1 MSADTNIDTDTEK
14 KIDESG
20 VEPAKTAGSQSET
33 EAPETTPPVSLS
45 ADVKT
50 KLTPIAARA
59 QRRMQ
64 RRKKRQPNAPGG
76 ERQQDYT
83 ALLTEITNENPDLKV
98 LVVDDCGPTR
108 LLVRSILGASGVREF
123 IDASDGA
130 DALVAIQN
138 NNPDLLIS
146 DVQMMP
152 LDGIELSRLI
162 RKNTR
167 LPNPNIPIVMMTGF
181 TEKGRI
187 VELRAAGLTEV
198 VAKPISPSMLCRNV
212 VVALRNQGGGAS
224 TGIPDDK
231 I

>member
-1 MSADTNIDTDTEK
+1 MAGRNRSFSQRLKRLSQN
-14 KIDESG
+14 
-20 VEPAKTAGSQSET
+20 VERVVGNCKA
-33 EAPETTPPVSLS
+33 
-45 ADVKT
+45 
-50 KLTPIAARA
+50 
-59 QRRMQ
+59 
-64 RRKKRQPNAPGG
+64 
-76 ERQQDYT
+76 ERD
-83 ALLTEITNENPDLKV
+83 
-98 LVVDDCGPTR
+98 
-108 LLVRSILGASGVREF
+108 
-123 IDASDGA
+123 
-130 DALVAIQN
+130 
-138 NNPDLLIS
+138 NPDLLIS

-162 RKNTR
+162 RKNQR

-212 VVALRNQGGGAS
+212 VVALRNQGGDAS